1 MGILDGL
8 KWFKN
13 KLENNSKIIGLG
25 TGLLNTAWNI
35 GSGIFNYRMQ
45 NEMNELA
52 MSREDNAIARRV
64 ADLKASGMSPIL
76 AAGSP
81 AGASPVKIS
90 NLPEVSNSLSDNL
103 LSIAQLEQQERIKQI
118 ELNIAMQNANSNI
131 QYQRQLENESQ
142 AREDE
147 IRNNI
152 DWRNK
157 LNQVNY
163 DLNLEALDF
172 ARKINPLTLESKKL
186 DNTLKEKEKIEKDY
200 NIIIGANRALASSYE
215 PILSKLRVSISEAN
229 VSNLKKDEL
238 LKNAELLAKEMAI
251 KIAFEDWKAKQYSN
265 YATYVTGNYKNIV
278 DGKFTLGMWLGF
290 NKDPD
295 YKSFISSIQSGR
307 SY

>member
-8 KWFKN
+8 KWVRD
-13 KLENNSKIIGLG
+13 KLENNSKVIGLG
-25 TGLLNTAWNI
+25 AGLLNTAWNI
-35 GSGIFNYRMQ
+35 GSGIFNYRKQ

-52 MSREDNAIARRV
+52 LSREDNAIARRV

-81 AGASPVKIS
+81 AGSSPVKIS
-90 NLPEVSNSLSDNL
+90 NLPEVSNSLGDNL
-103 LSIAQLEQQERIKQI
+103 LSIAQLEQQERLKEI

-131 QYQRQLENESQ
+131 QYQRQLENESK
-142 AREDE
+142 AREQD
-147 IRNNI
+147 ILNNI
-152 DWRNK
+152 DWRDK

-186 DNTLKEKEKIEKDY
+186 DNVLKEKEKIEKDY
-200 NIIIGANRALASSYE
+200 NIIVGANRALASSYE
-215 PILSKLRVSISEAN
+215 PILNKLRVSISEAN
-229 VSNLKKDEL
+229 VSNLKKAEL

-278 DGKFTLGMWLGF
+278 DDKFSLGMWLGF
-290 NKDPD
+290 NADPD
-295 YKSFISSIQSGR
+295 YKKFMSAIQSGGT
-307 SY
+307 Y